1 MTEATVSAGYTRA
14 LLDFAISKGA
24 GERKLL
30 MRAGIAAEAL
40 GDQDNRLPYACYVAL
55 MRAAKEE
62 TGDPALALE
71 FGAASDI
78 RAFSVVGLISHAA
91 ANMMEALMQ
100 LNRYGRL
107 VVDVEGV
114 ADGARFELTT
124 VNGQR
129 WMEDRRANPND
140 FPEMTESTWSRF
152 IVATRRDFPQHTYAL
167 EAHVTHAAP
176 AYRARYEEL
185 WQVPVTFSGHWNA
198 IRSDLAWERVEIQP
212 ENRYVFG
219 VLTERGD
226 ALLQE
231 MEASRTVRGRVE
243 ALIMP
248 ILHTGEVSV
257 ETIAGK
263 LGTSRQTLYRNLKDE
278 GVTFEQVLDALRH
291 RMALDYIASRK
302 VSVNETAYLVG
313 FSDPASFSRAFKR
326 WTGKSPR
333 DWRNGSATGAP

>member
-40 GDQDNRLPYACYVAL
+40 ADQDNRLPFARYVGL

-62 TGDPALALE
+62 TGNPALALE
-71 FGAASDI
+71 FGAASDM
-78 RAFSVVGLISHAA
+78 RAFSVVGLISHAS

-107 VVDVEGV
+107 VVDVEGIS
-114 ADGARFELTT
+114 DGARFNLTS

-140 FPEMTESTWSRF
+140 FLEMTESTWSRF

-185 WQVPVTFSGHWNA
+185 WQVPVTFSSHWNA
-198 IRSDLAWERVEIQP
+198 IRSDPAWERVEIQP

-226 ALLQE
+226 ALLE
-231 MEASRTVRGRVE
+231 ELEASRTVRGRVE

-257 ETIAGK
+257 EMIAAK
-263 LGTSRQTLYRNLKDE
+263 LGASRQTLYRNLKAE
-278 GVTFEQVLDALRH
+278 GATFEQVLDVLRH
-291 RMALDYIASRK
+291 RMALHYLAGKR

-333 DWRNGSATGAP
+333 QARDV